1 MKSFSG
7 IVKSFFKRADI
18 FLLVM
23 CIACTL
29 FGIVAIRSATLSFHS
44 SKYIFVQAF
53 AMCLGLGAF
62 AIFTFLDPDLIADKW
77 MLLTVLSALFILGL
91 IVFGH
96 DDGTGN
102 RAWYRFLGIGV
113 QPSEF
118 VKLVFI
124 VILAKQLTN
133 YRERRE
139 LNRFKSIL
147 MLGIH
152 FAFYFGLIIVVSKDL
167 GSALIF
173 LAIFV
178 VMLIAAGVAW
188 YWMGIAA
195 AAVAAMIPIFWNFLL
210 SDYQKERILVPYIPE
225 VIDPT
230 GTERGWQAT
239 QTKNALAAGR
249 FWGVGRGNGSFSQGN
264 FNAKHTDCIFAS
276 IGEEM
281 GMVACILILLLLT
294 VVIIRCCVVGMRSG
308 TSFGALICFGIAAS
322 LAFQVF
328 INTGMCIGITPVI
341 GITLPFFSYGGSSIV
356 ATYTAMG
363 IVSGIKYRPKPQKN
377 FLQY

>member
-1 MKSFSG
+1 MKRLSG
-7 IVKSFFKRADI
+7 VFKEFFRRADL
-18 FLLVM
+18 FLLIM
-23 CIACTL
+23 CVVCTL

-44 SKYIFVQAF
+44 SKYIIVQAF

-62 AIFTFLDPDLIADKW
+62 VVFTYLDPDLIADKW
-77 MLLTVLSALFILGL
+77 MFLTVFSAVFILGL

-102 RAWYRFLGIGV
+102 KAWYRFLGIGV

-124 VILAKQLTN
+124 VVLAKQLTN

-139 LNRFKSIL
+139 LNKFKSIL
-147 MLGIH
+147 MLAIH
-152 FAFYFGLIIVVSKDL
+152 FAFYFGLIVVVSKDL

-173 LAIFV
+173 LAIFI

-188 YWMGIAA
+188 YWLGIAA
-195 AAVAAMIPIFWNFLL
+195 AAVAAVIPLFWNFLL

-225 VIDPT
+225 VIDPNGT
-230 GTERGWQAT
+230 GRGWQAA
-239 QTKNALAAGR
+239 QTKNALSAGR
-249 FWGVGRGNGSFSQGN
+249 FWGVGSGNGSFSQGS
-264 FNAKHTDCIFAS
+264 FSAKHTDCIFAS

-281 GMVACILILLLLT
+281 GMIACIAVLILLT
-294 VVIIRCCVVGMRSG
+294 VIIIRCCVVGLRSG
-308 TSFGALICFGIAAS
+308 TSFGMLICFGIAAS

-356 ATYTAMG
+356 ATYLAMG
-363 IVSGIKYRPKPQKN
+363 IVSGIKFRPKPQKN
-377 FLQY
+377 FLQL